1 MPQVRSGGNERG
13 VVGES
18 VLTSPF
24 ARVDGALA
32 CEGVA
37 LSTIAKAVGTPTY
50 VYSANAV
57 RDQYARLAAA
67 LDGVPY
73 RIHYSL
79 KANSNLALLRLLRS
93 LGSAVDVVS
102 GGELFRARRA
112 GFAPRDII
120 FGGVGKTE
128 WEIADGIDAGVL
140 LLNVES
146 EDELRIIDRLGRARG
161 VIVPVGLR
169 VNPEI
174 TVETPHS
181 YTRTGE
187 TGHKFG
193 IPYDE
198 VREVARAAAAMPNVA
213 LHGLDMHVGS
223 QLARLDVYQH
233 GIDRVLD
240 LLSQLRSDGARDL
253 RYLDI
258 GGGLAVTYD
267 AEEPTDLTRFAAIVV
282 PAVRATGLQL
292 IVEPGRFMVG
302 NAGVLVSRVLYRK
315 RSGGKE
321 LLVVDAGMT
330 DLLRPSHYNAY
341 HRIEAV
347 DSIESRSR
355 VDVVG
360 PVCESGDFL
369 ALDRD
374 LEDMRAGDLLAV
386 QSAGAYGYVMASNYN
401 TRGRPA
407 EVLVDGDR
415 FALVTQR
422 ESYEHLV
429 MPELLEPQ
437 WRVD

>member
-1 MPQVRSGGNERG
+1 
-13 VVGES
+13 VGES
-18 VLTSPF
+18 VLTSTF
-24 ARVDGALA
+24 ARVDGRLV

-37 LSTIAKAVGTPTY
+37 LSTVARAVGTPTY

-57 RDQYARLAAA
+57 REQYARLSAA
-67 LDGVPY
+67 LDGVPF

-93 LGSAVDVVS
+93 LRAAADVVS

-112 GFAPRDII
+112 GFEPHDII

-128 WEIADGIDAGVL
+128 REIADGIDAGVL

-146 EDELRIIDRLGRARG
+146 EDELRMVDRLGRERG
-161 VIVPVGLR
+161 VVVPVAIR

-181 YTRTGE
+181 YIRTGE
-187 TGHKFG
+187 KGHKFG
-193 IPYDE
+193 VPYDE
-198 VREVARAAAAMPNVA
+198 VRDVARVAASLPNVG
-213 LHGLDMHVGS
+213 LRGLDMHVGS
-223 QLARLDVYQH
+223 QLSRLDAYRH
-233 GIDRVLD
+233 GIERVLE
-240 LLSQLRSDGARDL
+240 LLSQLRSDGAKGL

-267 AEEPTDLTRFAAIVV
+267 AEEPTDLERFAQIVV
-282 PAVRATGLQL
+282 PAVRSTGLQL

-302 NAGVLVSRVLYRK
+302 NAGVLISRVLYRK
-315 RSGGKE
+315 RSGGKK

-341 HRIEAV
+341 HRIEALEAV
-347 DSIESRSR
+347 EGRSR

-369 ALDRD
+369 ALDRE
-374 LEDMRAGDLLAV
+374 LEDVRAGDLMAIH
-386 QSAGAYGYVMASNYN
+386 SAGAYGYVMSSNYN

-415 FALVTQR
+415 FALATQR

-429 MPELLEPQ
+429 TTELLEPE

>member
-1 MPQVRSGGNERG
+1 
-13 VVGES
+13 VGES
-18 VLTSPF
+18 VLTSTF
-24 ARVDGALA
+24 ARVDGRLV

-37 LSTIAKAVGTPTY
+37 LSTVARAVGTPTY

-57 RDQYARLAAA
+57 REQYARLSAA
-67 LDGVPY
+67 LDGVPF

-93 LGSAVDVVS
+93 LGAAADVVS

-112 GFAPRDII
+112 GFEPHDII

-128 WEIADGIDAGVL
+128 REIADGIDAGVL

-146 EDELRIIDRLGRARG
+146 EDELRMVDRLGRERG
-161 VIVPVGLR
+161 VVVPVAIR

-181 YTRTGE
+181 YIRTGE
-187 TGHKFG
+187 KGHKFG
-193 IPYDE
+193 VPYDE
-198 VREVARAAAAMPNVA
+198 VRDVARVAASLPNVA
-213 LHGLDMHVGS
+213 LRGLDMHVGS
-223 QLARLDVYQH
+223 QLSRLDAYRH
-233 GIDRVLD
+233 GIERVLE
-240 LLSQLRSDGARDL
+240 LLSQLRSDGAKDL

-267 AEEPTDLTRFAAIVV
+267 AEEPTDLERFAQIVV
-282 PAVRATGLQL
+282 PAVRSTGLQL

-302 NAGVLVSRVLYRK
+302 NAGVLISRVLYRK
-315 RSGGKE
+315 RSGGKK

-341 HRIEAV
+341 HRIEALEAV
-347 DSIESRSR
+347 EGRSR

-369 ALDRD
+369 ALDRE
-374 LEDMRAGDLLAV
+374 LEDVRAGDLMAIH
-386 QSAGAYGYVMASNYN
+386 SAGAYGYVMSSNYN

-429 MPELLEPQ
+429 TTELLEPE

>member
-1 MPQVRSGGNERG
+1 M
-13 VVGES
+13 GES
-18 VLTSPF
+18 VLTSTF
-24 ARVDGALA
+24 ARVDGRLV
-32 CEGVA
+32 CEGVP
-37 LSTIAKAVGTPTY
+37 LSTVARAVGTPTY

-57 RDQYARLAAA
+57 REQYARLSAA
-67 LDGVPY
+67 LDGVPF

-93 LGSAVDVVS
+93 LGAAADVVS

-112 GFAPRDII
+112 GFEPHDII

-128 WEIADGIDAGVL
+128 REIADGIDAGVL
-140 LLNVES
+140 LLNIES
-146 EDELRIIDRLGRARG
+146 EDELRTVDRLGRERG
-161 VIVPVGLR
+161 VVVPVAIR

-181 YTRTGE
+181 YIRTGE
-187 TGHKFG
+187 KGHKFG
-193 IPYDE
+193 VPYDE
-198 VREVARAAAAMPNVA
+198 VREVARSSASLPNVV
-213 LHGLDMHVGS
+213 LRGLDMHVGS
-223 QLARLDVYQH
+223 QLSRLDAYRH
-233 GIDRVLD
+233 GIERVLE
-240 LLSQLRSDGARDL
+240 LLAQLQSDGAQDL

-267 AEEPTDLTRFAAIVV
+267 AEEPTNLERFAQIVV
-282 PAVRATGLQL
+282 PAVRSTGLQL

-302 NAGVLVSRVLYRK
+302 NAGVLISRVLYRK

-341 HRIEAV
+341 HRIEAL
-347 DSIESRSR
+347 ESVAGRSR

-369 ALDRD
+369 ALDRE
-374 LEDMRAGDLLAV
+374 LEDLRAGDLMAIH
-386 QSAGAYGYVMASNYN
+386 SAGAYGYVMSSNYN

-429 MPELLEPQ
+429 TPELLEPE